1 MIPKHTSAAP
11 EHGKN
16 RLRLLT
22 LRAELRCSEQQ
33 FAWRISF
40 VRIYSPERCERE
52 PGMIHNLRLSSSI
65 HTRDVFGVNSSLDTT
80 PFPSMTVI
88 RQFAGS
94 FFRD

>member
-1 MIPKHTSAAP
+1 MIPKHKSAAA

-16 RLRLLT
+16 RIRLLT

-52 PGMIHNLRLSSSI
+52 PGR
-65 HTRDVFGVNSSLDTT
+65 
-80 PFPSMTVI
+80 
-88 RQFAGS
+88 A
-94 FFRD
+94 

>member
-33 FAWRISF
+33 FAGRISF
-40 VRIYSPERCERE
+40 VRIYSPEQVRART
-52 PGMIHNLRLSSSI
+52 GHDS
-65 HTRDVFGVNSSLDTT
+65 
-80 PFPSMTVI
+80 
-88 RQFAGS
+88 
-94 FFRD
+94 